1 MSVRADFDEIT
12 PKWLTAVLHE
22 AGALDQARVTS
33 IQSAP
38 IGRLGFFGQIP
49 RLRISYDKLEPGAPR
64 SLVAK
69 FSAPNPEARAM
80 AHSMGFYEREI
91 GFIASSPPTA
101 RSVPLGFIS
110 AKSRWTA
117 VHRYCCLRTSA
128 GCTT

>member
-1 MSVRADFDEIT
+1 MPYGSQDD
-12 PKWLTAVLHE
+12 
-22 AGALDQARVTS
+22 
-33 IQSAP
+33 
-38 IGRLGFFGQIP
+38 
-49 RLRISYDKLEPGAPR
+49 R

-69 FSAPNPEARAM
+69 FSATQTEARAM

-91 GFIASSPPTA
+91 GFYREPAANCPVRT
-101 RSVPLGFIS
+101 LGFIS